1 MINIFA
7 DKENNKNDKIRT
19 NTDDK
24 INNKK
29 DLKEKN
35 IKAKSQLKKWNK
47 YKKFSD
53 KNLLNKFLENIEI
66 KEKDNNIYQ
75 YQISNFYLKTNSA
88 NYYCS
93 DTGCSGK
100 IKIIYDFNKMIMI
113 Q

>member
-1 MINIFA
+1 MDKLINIFA
-7 DKENNKNDKIRT
+7 HKENNKIDKIRS
-19 NTDDK
+19 NTEDK

-35 IKAKSQLKKWNK
+35 INAKPQCKKRNK
-47 YKKFSD
+47 YKKFNF

-75 YQISNFYLKTNSA
+75 YHISNFYSKTNAA

-93 DTGCSGK
+93 DTGCSRI
-100 IKIIYDFNKMIMI
+100 IKII
-113 Q
+113 